1 MNDDKTGKKGF
12 IERIKEWDRPSDT
25 IKAEQEERAIRML
38 QEQREAK
45 QKQREEKARQKEY
58 ASRTTFTVWDYV
70 LLESVRRKD
79 PRIRIRIGT
88 MKALTSLERLAL
100 AGWIEKP
107 ANKMPFDDRER
118 LEAFRDSNEY
128 RLYQDRLDRIMSG
141 EDYDRMD
148 RILGMLKIKK
158 IDDWLV
164 LTDEGRS
171 VAEEQRS
178 KMRLKWDKLRRL
190 YSDKSAEFQQAA
202 EDSMEYLP
210 LFLSMG
216 FVNGAVMAQMMSD
229 AHVDYPYWYGD
240 LYVGG
245 SSSTWAGG
253 FDGDAGDDFNDS
265 PDFGGF

>member
-1 MNDDKTGKKGF
+1 MKEDKPGKRGI
-12 IERIKEWDRPSDT
+12 IERIKEWDRPSDAT
-25 IKAEQEERAIRML
+25 KAEQEERAIRML
-38 QEQREAK
+38 QEQREAR
-45 QKQREEKARQKEY
+45 QKQREEKARQREY

-88 MKALTSLERLAL
+88 MKVLTSLERLAL

-107 ANKMPFDDRER
+107 ANKMPFDDTER

-128 RLYQDRLDRIMSG
+128 KLYQNRLDRIMSG
-141 EDYDRMD
+141 EDYDKMD
-148 RILGMLKIKK
+148 RILDMLKIKK

-164 LTDEGRS
+164 LTDEGKP
-171 VAEEQRS
+171 VAEEHRS
-178 KMRLKWDKLRRL
+178 KIRLKWDKLRRL
-190 YSDKSAEFQQAA
+190 YLDKSAKFQQAA

-210 LFLSMG
+210 LFLTMG
-216 FVNGAVMAQMMSD
+216 LVNGAMMAQMMSD

-245 SSSTWAGG
+245 SFNTWADD
-253 FDGDAGDDFNDS
+253 FDGDGGDFDDG

>member
-1 MNDDKTGKKGF
+1 MKGDKTDKKGF
-12 IERIKEWDRPSDT
+12 IERIKEWDRPDDAL
-25 IKAEQEERAIRML
+25 KAEQEESLIRML

-45 QKQREEKARQKEY
+45 KRQKEY

-70 LLESVRRKD
+70 LLESIRRKD

-107 ANKMPFDDRER
+107 ADKMPFDDRER

-128 RLYQDRLDRIMSG
+128 KLYQDRLDRIMSG

-164 LTDEGRS
+164 LTDEGRL
-171 VAEEQRS
+171 VAEEHRS
-178 KMRLKWDKLRRL
+178 KIRLKWDKLRRL
-190 YSDKSAEFQQAA
+190 YSDKNAEFQQAA
-202 EDSMEYLP
+202 EDSIEYLP
-210 LFLSMG
+210 LLLTMG
-216 FVNGAVMAQMMSD
+216 FVNGVMMAQMMSD
-229 AHVDYPYWYGD
+229 AHIDYPYWYGD
-240 LYVGG
+240 LYRGG
-245 SSSTWAGG
+245 SYSTLDGTG
-253 FDGDAGDDFNDS
+253 CFDGD